1 LKKKSLQ
8 PPWLSDIHASLFD
21 TSCARE
27 IHAEIRL
34 DLAGVP
40 HGSLPFTEELKTIMA
55 KTVCKVLG
63 VVFLLV
69 GCAGFAAPMLLGAHL
84 TPPHN
89 VVHIVSGVIALYFGF
104 AGSLSGAKAFSL
116 VFGVVYLAL
125 GILGMALGTGAE
137 HMWHV
142 GPLQFGQM
150 DHGIHILL
158 GVVFL
163 AGGLF
168 TKTA

>member
-1 LKKKSLQ
+1 
-8 PPWLSDIHASLFD
+8 
-21 TSCARE
+21 
-27 IHAEIRL
+27 
-34 DLAGVP
+34 
-40 HGSLPFTEELKTIMA
+40 MA
-55 KTVCKVLG
+55 KTICKILG

-69 GCAGFAAPMLLGAHL
+69 GVVGFASPNLLSAHL

-125 GILGMALGTGAE
+125 GILGLALGTGE
-137 HMWHV
+137 SRMWHV
-142 GPLQFGQM
+142 GPLDLGQA

-168 TKTA
+168 TKKT

>member
-1 LKKKSLQ
+1 
-8 PPWLSDIHASLFD
+8 
-21 TSCARE
+21 
-27 IHAEIRL
+27 
-34 DLAGVP
+34 
-40 HGSLPFTEELKTIMA
+40 MA
-55 KTVCKVLG
+55 KTVCKILG

-69 GCAGFAAPMLLGAHL
+69 GVCGFAAPNLLGAHL

-104 AGSLSGAKAFSL
+104 AGSLSGAKAFAL

-125 GILGMALGTGAE
+125 GILGMALGTPPE
-137 HMWHV
+137 HTWMV
-142 GPLQFGQM
+142 GPLHLGQV

-168 TKTA
+168 TKSP

>member
-1 LKKKSLQ
+1 
-8 PPWLSDIHASLFD
+8 
-21 TSCARE
+21 
-27 IHAEIRL
+27 
-34 DLAGVP
+34 
-40 HGSLPFTEELKTIMA
+40 MA

-69 GCAGFAAPMLLGAHL
+69 GCLGFIAPALLGAHL

-104 AGSLSGAKAFSL
+104 AGSLSGAKAFAL

-125 GILGMALGTGAE
+125 GILGMALGTGE
-137 HMWHV
+137 SRMWMV
-142 GPLQFGQM
+142 GPLNLGQA

-168 TKTA
+168 TKKT

>member
-1 LKKKSLQ
+1 
-8 PPWLSDIHASLFD
+8 
-21 TSCARE
+21 
-27 IHAEIRL
+27 
-34 DLAGVP
+34 
-40 HGSLPFTEELKTIMA
+40 MA

-69 GCAGFAAPMLLGAHL
+69 GVAGFVNQGLLGAHL

-89 VVHIVSGVIALYFGF
+89 VVHIVSGVVALYFGF

-125 GILGMALGTGAE
+125 GTCGMAFGVDAQR
-137 HMWHV
+137 MWIV
-142 GPLQFGQM
+142 GPLHLGQV
-150 DHGIHILL
+150 DHSIHILL

-168 TKTA
+168 TKTS

>member
-1 LKKKSLQ
+1 
-8 PPWLSDIHASLFD
+8 
-21 TSCARE
+21 
-27 IHAEIRL
+27 
-34 DLAGVP
+34 
-40 HGSLPFTEELKTIMA
+40 MA
-55 KTVCKVLG
+55 KTVCKILG

-69 GCAGFAAPMLLGAHL
+69 GVCGFAAPALLGAHL

-104 AGSLSGAKAFSL
+104 AGSLSGAKAFAL

-125 GILGMALGTGAE
+125 GILGMALGVGAD
-137 HMWHV
+137 HTWMV
-142 GPLQFGQM
+142 GPLHLGQV

-168 TKTA
+168 TKSH